1 MKKKVLSIVLA
12 LFMLFG
18 LVSTFSIPV
27 QAEGLL
33 KIKNGVLVEYGSMGA
48 HDFSWPRHVVIPDGV
63 TEIGYSAF
71 YDNIV
76 IQSISIPNSVVKIGD
91 NAFWGCVDLDSI
103 TIPESVKVIGK
114 GSLGWDRVGNFH
126 TPHDG
131 FTIYGTIGSAA
142 EQYAANTTDS
152 EGNHFIKFVPISAAA
167 TADPHPYSTALSE
180 YFKGAAGYKAAYLV
194 DINGDGTKEV
204 IAYKYDLNWGSESY
218 RLFYFYNGKLCTYD
232 KSYVEGSLFVS
243 PNNYLID
250 YDHGLFTHYRILSIS
265 NGKVIELT
273 HIIADYDDYGK
284 DDENPTYSQDD
295 KIISKSAYDGLMRKY
310 GISNENLL
318 ISYTDHLNRPNQIS
332 EIITMTNTVKA
343 MATVSKVKVNGVLRE
358 LESYNIDGNN
368 YFKLRDLAQVVNKTA
383 KNFEVE
389 WDGAKNAIKLIS
401 NKVYTPIGGELAKGD
416 GKSKSAQVT
425 TSAIYKDGKEISLTA
440 YNIGGSNF
448 FKLRDIAK
456 AFDIGV
462 TWDGPTNTVGIDTG
476 KRYLAE

>member
-1 MKKKVLSIVLA
+1 MKKKVLSVILL
-12 LFMLFG
+12 LFMLLG

-27 QAEGLL
+27 QAEGLFN
-33 KIKNGVLVEYGSMGA
+33 IKNGVLVRYDGDFGS
-48 HDFSWPRHVVIPDGV
+48 DFPENVVIPDGV
-63 TEIGYSAF
+63 TEIGDHAF
-71 YDNIV
+71 FDHDKIKSV
-76 IQSISIPNSVVKIGD
+76 FIPDSVVKIDD
-91 NAFWGCVDLDSI
+91 NAFWGCSGLDSI
-103 TIPESVKVIGK
+103 TIPGSVKVIGK
-114 GSLGWDRVGNFH
+114 DSLGWDRAGSFH

-131 FTIYGTIGSAA
+131 FIIYGTIGSAA
-142 EQYAANTTDS
+142 EQYAANTTDAD
-152 EGNHFIKFVPISAAA
+152 GNRFIKFVPIAAAA

-204 IAYKYDLNWGSESY
+204 IAHKDDLNGGGQSY
-218 RLFYFYNGKLCTYD
+218 RLFYFHNGKLCTYD
-232 KSYVEGSLFVS
+232 KSYVQGSLFVS

-250 YDHGLFTHYRILSIS
+250 YSHGLYTHYHILSIS

-295 KIISKSAYDGLMRKY
+295 KIISKSTYDGLITKY
-310 GISNENLL
+310 GVSDKNLFIPGSISK
-318 ISYTDHLNRPNQIS
+318 SNRPNQIN
-332 EIITMTNTVKA
+332 EILAMTNTVKA